1 MDRIVYYVFVAL
13 ASLIALTVHEFSHG
27 YIAYRLGDPTARAMG
42 RLSLNP
48 IKHLDPV
55 GAICMIVFRFGWA
68 RPVPIDPRYFK
79 RPKRDFALCA
89 LAGPL
94 SNLILAVLSGFL
106 YSLLLSVFGG
116 IQFTNAFLFELC
128 QNLLNF
134 LFIFHY
140 VNLGLTVFNLIPV
153 PPLDGSRILNV
164 ILPDRIYFRIMRYER
179 KIYLGLIIWLLVG
192 DFIRDALLNIPF
204 IASNPILSGITVI
217 LSLSDLIGLAIQG
230 LSDLILGLFSLIF
243 N

>member
-94 SNLILAVLSGFL
+94 SNLILAVLIGFL

-164 ILPDRIYFRIMRYER
+164 ILPDRIYFKIMRYER

>member
-1 MDRIVYYVFVAL
+1 MDKVVYYVFVAL

-27 YIAYRLGDPTARAMG
+27 LVAYRLGDPTARAIG
-42 RLSLNP
+42 RLTLNP
-48 IKHLDPV
+48 IRHIDPV
-55 GAICMIVFRFGWA
+55 GALCMIVFRFGWA

-79 RPKRDFALCA
+79 NPKRDFALCA
-89 LAGPL
+89 LAGPV
-94 SNLILAVLSGFL
+94 SNLILAIFTGFL
-106 YSLLLSVFGG
+106 YSLLLFVFGG
-116 IQFTNAFLFELC
+116 VEFTNAFIFELC
-128 QNLLNF
+128 KNLLNF

-164 ILPDRIYFRIMRYER
+164 ILPERIYFRIMRYER
-179 KIYLGLIIWLLVG
+179 KIYLGLIIWLVAG
-192 DFIRDALLNIPF
+192 DFLRNALLKLPF
-204 IASNPILSGITVI
+204 IASNPVLSGITII

-243 N
+243 

>member
-48 IKHLDPV
+48 IKHLDPI

-94 SNLILAVLSGFL
+94 SNLILAVLIGFL

-153 PPLDGSRILNV
+153 PPLDGSRILNI